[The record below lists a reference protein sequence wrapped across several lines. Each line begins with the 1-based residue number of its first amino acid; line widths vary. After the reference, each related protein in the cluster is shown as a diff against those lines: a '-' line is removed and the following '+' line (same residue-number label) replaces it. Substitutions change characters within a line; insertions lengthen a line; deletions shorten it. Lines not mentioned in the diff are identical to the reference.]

1 MKDEFSRFHPT
12 INFIYF
18 AAVITFSTIYMN
30 PILLSI
36 SFISGLIYS
45 IYLDGRKSF
54 RFFNLLYYFTNSSIF
69 AALVNIAFN
78 HNGMTI
84 LCYLPTGN
92 PVTLES
98 IIYGICAAVL
108 FIKYNYLVFL
118 F

>member
-12 INFIYF
+12 INFICF

-54 RFFNLLYYFTNSSIF
+54 RF
-69 AALVNIAFN
+69 
-78 HNGMTI
+78 
-84 LCYLPTGN
+84 
-92 PVTLES
+92 
-98 IIYGICAAVL
+98 
-108 FIKYNYLVFL
+108 
-118 F
+118 